1 MSGGKTSGGTA
12 GRAHDD
18 PYLPRQSG
26 SGGGSGGYAAAQDG
40 GGVFHLMC
48 TGPVQIDGT
57 INMDANFHETNKD
70 AYIGYYSTGSG
81 GTICIVGSTVS
92 GAATLSARG
101 GNANYGGNV
110 TTKIVDQKTVY
121 VTNIVTS
128 AACGLGAGGRVSL
141 WSGGQFFGV
150 RGSKVRHALTASDES
165 LCGGFAGW
173 TGTIDVGGGTNV
185 LQTAVEQITS
195 NWGGDGTVWFNAS
208 TEPGG
213 AFLILR

>member
-1 MSGGKTSGGTA
+1 M
-12 GRAHDD
+12 
-18 PYLPRQSG
+18 
-26 SGGGSGGYAAAQDG
+26 
-40 GGVFHLMC
+40 
-48 TGPVQIDGT
+48 QIDGE
-57 INMDANFHETNKD
+57 INVNANFHDTNKD

-81 GTICIVGSTVS
+81 GAICIVGSMVS
-92 GAATLSARG
+92 GTATLSARG

-110 TTKIVDQKTVY
+110 DSKGNPIV
-121 VTNIVTS
+121 VTS

-185 LQTAVEQITS
+185 LQNGVEQITS
-195 NWGGDGTVWFNAS
+195 NWGEDGTVWFNAS

-213 AFLILR
+213 MTILLK